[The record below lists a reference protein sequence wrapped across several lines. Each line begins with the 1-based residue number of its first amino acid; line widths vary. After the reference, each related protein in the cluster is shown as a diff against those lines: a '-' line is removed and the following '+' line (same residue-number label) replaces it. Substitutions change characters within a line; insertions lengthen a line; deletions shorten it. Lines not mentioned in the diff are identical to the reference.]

1 MKKIKRKIKVKKL
14 TRLNSILNHKKQKKM
29 NYSKK
34 RAFNNKK
41 NCDKGLN
48 LIKSLNLMKAP
59 SNVNLHGENL

>member
-1 MKKIKRKIKVKKL
+1 
-14 TRLNSILNHKKQKKM
+14 M